1 MSSRDDRCASTMKP
15 DANTVAGHGG
25 DALTTPTPCGRLAPR
40 LRRRLP
46 MAAIVVA
53 TLCGCAAPRHA
64 VIVESQTTARPE
76 VSAAHAAVPTG
87 GIYQSA
93 ACRPLFEDRKPRMVG
108 DLLTITLNERL
119 NASQKANSSAER
131 NSDMGL
137 EVSGVYGSSGRK
149 IGPVDVKA
157 GASNNFN
164 GKGGTESSNQ
174 FTGTI
179 TVTVIEVLANGN
191 LRVAGEKQIGL
202 RQNSEVLRL
211 SGVVDP
217 TQIQAGNVV
226 SSTQVAD
233 ARLDYR
239 GGGYI
244 EEAQIQGWFA
254 RFFNSYWPF

>member
-1 MSSRDDRCASTMKP
+1 MVGRRRA
-15 DANTVAGHGG
+15 TVAAIAAVA
-25 DALTTPTPCGRLAPR
+25 ALS
-40 LRRRLP
+40 
-46 MAAIVVA
+46 
-53 TLCGCAAPRHA
+53 GCAAPRHA
-64 VIVESQTTARPE
+64 VIVESQTTAQPE
-76 VSAAHAAVPTG
+76 TLAAHATVPTG
-87 GIYQSA
+87 GIFRA
-93 ACRPLFEDRKPRMVG
+93 AANRPLFEDRKPRLVG

-131 NSDMGL
+131 SSDLGL
-137 EVSGVYGSSGRK
+137 EVAGTYGSSGT

-157 GASNNFN
+157 GSKNNFN

-191 LRVAGEKQIGL
+191 LRVAGEKQIGI

-217 TQIQAGNVV
+217 TQIQAGNLV
-226 SSTQVAD
+226 SSTQLAD

-254 RFFNSYWPF
+254 RFFNSYTPF

>member
-1 MSSRDDRCASTMKP
+1 VLSL
-15 DANTVAGHGG
+15 VA
-25 DALTTPTPCGRLAPR
+25 ALS
-40 LRRRLP
+40 
-46 MAAIVVA
+46 
-53 TLCGCAAPRHA
+53 GCAAPRQP
-64 VIVESQTTARPE
+64 VIVDSQTTARPQVAPPE
-76 VSAAHAAVPTG
+76 AAPSG
-87 GIYQSA
+87 GIYYA
-93 ACRPLFEDRKPRMVG
+93 AAYRPLFEDRKPRLVG

-131 NSDMGL
+131 SSDLGL
-137 EVSGVYGSSGRK
+137 EVAGTYGSSGKK
-149 IGPVDVKA
+149 IGPLDVKA
-157 GASNNFN
+157 GSKNNFN

-191 LRVAGEKQIGL
+191 LRVAGEKQIGI
-202 RQNSEVLRL
+202 RQNSELLRV

-217 TQIQAGNVV
+217 THIQAGNVV

-254 RFFNSYWPF
+254 RFFNSYTPF